1 MPKQQEWYCLHWTTS
16 RRHLGD
22 NLKSKTL
29 WTACRVCQKQLS
41 VSAKACAQCGAP
53 RKRFGALK
61 LMVGVFAAL
70 VIATA
75 IFGSAE
81 PQKGAVAGNG
91 TTAASASAVKSTAT
105 PLPEQQASFIA
116 AISDYKK
123 RFDSAGNEL
132 QQSILRDERR
142 IAILKAVGGQLRA
155 DGWSGTLRKLETN
168 SDGNAVVV
176 VRVAPSIDLTTWNNA
191 ISDVLHSTL
200 IEKGTPLYAALVNMS
215 AGDRVKVSGN
225 FIRAEADGL
234 YEQSI
239 TIRGAMTA
247 PEFLFK
253 FTDISKQ

>member
-1 MPKQQEWYCLHWTTS
+1 M
-16 RRHLGD
+16 
-22 NLKSKTL
+22 
-29 WTACRVCQKQLS
+29 
-41 VSAKACAQCGAP
+41 SAKACAQCGAP

-61 LMVGVFAAL
+61 LMVGGFAAL

-81 PQKGAVAGNG
+81 TQKGAVAGNSP
-91 TTAASASAVKSTAT
+91 APASAVKSTVA

-123 RFDSAGNEL
+123 RFDAAGNEL
-132 QQSILRDERR
+132 QQSVLRDERR
-142 IAILKAVGGQLRA
+142 MAILKAVGGQLRA
-155 DGWSGTLRKLETN
+155 EGWSGTLRKLETN
-168 SDGNAVVV
+168 NDGDAVVS
-176 VRVAPSIDLTTWNNA
+176 VRVASNIDLATWNNA

-200 IEKGTPLYAALVNMS
+200 IEKGTPLYATLVNMS
-215 AGDRVKVSGN
+215 VGDKIKVSGN

-234 YEQSI
+234 FEQSI

-253 FTDISKQ
+253 FDHISKQ

>member
-1 MPKQQEWYCLHWTTS
+1 
-16 RRHLGD
+16 LGD

-29 WTACRVCQKQLS
+29 WTACRVCQKQVS
-41 VSAKACAQCGAP
+41 VSAKACPQCGAP
-53 RKRFGALK
+53 RKRLGALK
-61 LMVGVFAAL
+61 WFGGGFAAL
-70 VIATA
+70 MIASA
-75 IFGSAE
+75 IFGSSKSE
-81 PQKGAVAGNG
+81 NGALVGNS
-91 TTAASASAVKSTAT
+91 TAASASAVKSAAA

-132 QQSILRDERR
+132 QQSVLRDERR
-142 IAILKAVGGQLRA
+142 MAILKAVGGQLRA

-168 SDGNAVVV
+168 SDGNAVVT
-176 VRVAPSIDLTTWNNA
+176 VRIAPNIDLATWNNA

-200 IEKGTPLYAALVNMS
+200 IDKGTPLYASLVNMS
-215 AGDRVKVSGN
+215 AGDKVKVSGN

-234 YEQSI
+234 FEQSI

>member
-1 MPKQQEWYCLHWTTS
+1 M
-16 RRHLGD
+16 
-22 NLKSKTL
+22 KSKTL

-41 VSAKACAQCGAP
+41 VSAKACSQCGAP

-61 LMVGVFAAL
+61 LMVGGFAAL

-81 PQKGAVAGNG
+81 LQKGAVAGNG

-123 RFDSAGNEL
+123 RFDSAGKL

-142 IAILKAVGGQLRA
+142 MAILKAVGGQLRA

-168 SDGNAVVV
+168 GDGNAVVV
-176 VRVAPSIDLTTWNNA
+176 VRVAPNIDLATWNNA
-191 ISDVLHSTL
+191 MSDVLHSTL

-215 AGDRVKVSGN
+215 AGDKVKVSGN